1 MYVKEYNVFTDK
13 VLAVFLASL
22 VVPRPLK
29 AHPTTP
35 PVQASLPLMELRSG
49 VRKGDN
55 QLHLRFQLAPSVR
68 SQGDGL
74 RSRSQ
79 RLRRWAGAA

>member
-1 MYVKEYNVFTDK
+1 MIECVKGYNVFTDK

-35 PVQASLPLMELRSG
+35 LVQASLPLMELRSG
-49 VRKGDN
+49 VRKGDKS
-55 QLHLRFQLAPSVR
+55 HT
-68 SQGDGL
+68 SQIFYL
-74 RSRSQ
+74 NYV
-79 RLRRWAGAA
+79 